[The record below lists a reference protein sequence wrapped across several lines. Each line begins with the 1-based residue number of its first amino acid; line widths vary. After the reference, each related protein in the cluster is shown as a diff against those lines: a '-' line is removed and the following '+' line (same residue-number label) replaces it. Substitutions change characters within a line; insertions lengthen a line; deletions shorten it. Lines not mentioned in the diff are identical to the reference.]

1 MSGSSGAQRLSRRQF
16 VRRLGLGGVALAA
29 GGGGAYELVRHAA
42 ASSASAPTIRS
53 FVSRPDLHPPIL
65 EVLTAANGVA
75 PGYLFIAPS
84 SGPGQHGPMIVDP
97 GGDVVWFHPSTPNT
111 AMDFRPAI
119 YRGKPV
125 LTWWESLPG
134 GGLGNGHHVIFDPS
148 YRQIASFPA
157 GRGRPADLHEFQIT
171 PHNTALVT
179 ALETRRMDISHLGGS
194 RRGLVLGGVAQELA
208 IPSARVLWEWRSLDH
223 VPVGDTYATK
233 IGYPWDYFHIN
244 AIDFVDDG
252 HLLISG
258 RNVWSAF
265 KVSRD
270 TGKIVWRLGGKRSD
284 FTLGKGARFAFQ
296 HDARHIGSNMVSVF
310 DNGGAENTQV
320 ESQSRGLQLQL
331 DFKAM
336 HATVVHQWTHNP
348 SVYGRVMGNVQLLP
362 NGNRMVGWGSDP
374 HVTEF
379 GADGTVH
386 FDATLP
392 HGGESYRAFRSPW
405 VGRPAEPP
413 RAAVGPGSAGK
424 ALWASWN
431 GSTEVAS
438 WRLLTGP
445 SAGSLTGG
453 RVVAKQG
460 FETAL
465 PLTGNAAY
473 AAAAALDAS
482 GAELARS
489 AAVAV

>member
-1 MSGSSGAQRLSRRQF
+1 MSGDSGAQRLSRRQF
-16 VRRLGLGGVALAA
+16 VRRLGAGGLGLAVA
-29 GGGGAYELVRHAA
+29 GGGGFELIRRVAA
-42 ASSASAPTIRS
+42 GSASTEPVHSYVT
-53 FVSRPDLHPPIL
+53 RPDLVPPIVD
-65 EVLTAANGVA
+65 VLTAANGAA
-75 PGYLFIAPS
+75 PGYVFIAPS
-84 SGPGQHGPMIVDP
+84 SGPGQRGVMILDSS
-97 GGDVVWFHPSTPNT
+97 GGVVWFHSTAPHT
-111 AMDFRPAI
+111 AMDFRPAV

-125 LTWWESLPG
+125 LTWWETLG
-134 GGLGNGHHVIFDPS
+134 AGLGNGRHVIFDSS

-157 GRGRPADLHEFQIT
+157 GGGRPADLHEFRIT
-171 PHNTALVT
+171 SRNTALVT
-179 ALETRRMDISHLGGS
+179 ALETRRMDIRHLGGS

-244 AIDFVDDG
+244 AIDVVDDG

-258 RNVWSAF
+258 RNVWSAL

-270 TGKIVWRLGGKRSD
+270 TGKVLWRLGGKRSD

-310 DNGGAENTQV
+310 DNGGAEVTQV
-320 ESQSRGLQLQL
+320 ESQSRGLQLKL

-336 HATVVHQWTHNP
+336 HATVAHEWTHDP
-348 SVYGRVMGNVQLLP
+348 PLYGRVMGNVQLLP
-362 NGNRMVGWGSDP
+362 NGNRMVGWGADP
-374 HVTEF
+374 HFTEF
-379 GADGTVH
+379 GADGGVR

-405 VGRPAEPP
+405 HGAPTEPP
-413 RAAVGPGSAGK
+413 RSAVGPTADGK

-431 GSTEVAS
+431 GSTDVAA
-438 WRLLTGP
+438 WRLLTGSSP
-445 SAGSLTGG
+445 TGLAEA
-453 RVVAKQG
+453 RVVARQG

-465 PLTGNAAY
+465 PLPARTAY

-482 GAELARS
+482 GAELART

>member
-1 MSGSSGAQRLSRRQF
+1 
-16 VRRLGLGGVALAA
+16 
-29 GGGGAYELVRHAA
+29 
-42 ASSASAPTIRS
+42 
-53 FVSRPDLHPPIL
+53 
-65 EVLTAANGVA
+65 
-75 PGYLFIAPS
+75 
-84 SGPGQHGPMIVDP
+84 
-97 GGDVVWFHPSTPNT
+97 
-111 AMDFRPAI
+111 
-119 YRGKPV
+119 
-125 LTWWESLPG
+125 
-134 GGLGNGHHVIFDPS
+134 
-148 YRQIASFPA
+148 
-157 GRGRPADLHEFQIT
+157 
-171 PHNTALVT
+171 
-179 ALETRRMDISHLGGS
+179 
-194 RRGLVLGGVAQELA
+194 
-208 IPSARVLWEWRSLDH
+208 
-223 VPVGDTYATK
+223 
-233 IGYPWDYFHIN
+233 
-244 AIDFVDDG
+244 
-252 HLLISG
+252 
-258 RNVWSAF
+258 
-265 KVSRD
+265 
-270 TGKIVWRLGGKRSD
+270 
-284 FTLGKGARFAFQ
+284 
-296 HDARHIGSNMVSVF
+296 
-310 DNGGAENTQV
+310 
-320 ESQSRGLQLQL
+320 
-331 DFKAM
+331 
-336 HATVVHQWTHNP
+336 
-348 SVYGRVMGNVQLLP
+348 NVQLLP

-438 WRLLTGP
+438 WRLVTGP